1 MVAGAMGID
10 RRAYFAMQSKP
21 EILTSRRCRR
31 ESITASAWAQ
41 IRALGVSAHLNGK
54 EFSSNISEQNV
65 ANSLAASS
73 ATASAAVTF
82 EFENRKSM
90 EGQTE

>member
-1 MVAGAMGID
+1 
-10 RRAYFAMQSKP
+10 
-21 EILTSRRCRR
+21 
-31 ESITASAWAQ
+31 
-41 IRALGVSAHLNGK
+41 VSAHLNGK